1 MALLLLLVSGLP
13 AGFCFADFSDEIPDL
28 DDLGDL
34 DSSAIQPYSFD
45 RVMAWSNVLQDSNN
59 AQVSIYGR
67 AHLLGG
73 WMWKNVSV
81 NNNTSVNTRSNLYA
95 LETKIQIRLINHSE
109 QWQRFSSLTFR
120 LHTSKGSDY
129 VFYALDY
136 NLDGWACASVSRP
149 SGLANQVH
157 QWTFIPESNYIDV
170 APGQTIIFDGSIWYG
185 CVDGPSGCVDGF
197 EMTSFACAP
206 IDVKDNEQGATAG
219 GQQQI
224 IDNIQ
229 NQYDTNSGQQDAI
242 TGDVNTAISGIE
254 NIGLFSF
261 LIDFSKQFV
270 GVFSSGDDS
279 TALTLPGFSIT
290 VDGEQLTVWEAHTFD
305 FATMEGPFA
314 VLLAALR
321 LGTSVVVIGAL
332 ISYLFGLYE
341 HIFAGGEQY

>member
-13 AGFCFADFSDEIPDL
+13 VGFCFAEFVD
-28 DDLGDL
+28 GDTDTL
-34 DSSAIQPYSFD
+34 IQPYSF
-45 RVMAWSNVLQDSNN
+45 VG
-59 AQVSIYGR
+59 VSSYTDTYNFPDDTGLFCYGR
-67 AHLLGG
+67 SFPFQPVQGDVATGG
-73 WMWKNVSV
+73 
-81 NNNTSVNTRSNLYA
+81 T
-95 LETKIQIRLINHSE
+95 
-109 QWQRFSSLTFR
+109 
-120 LHTSKGSDY
+120 GSDY
-129 VFYALDY
+129 PSSVRPGFKVPVFVSLKFTNNTDFYYDISSVTFSLHMKEALDF
-136 NLDGWACASVSRP
+136 NVSLTGISVDDWRVASIARP
-149 SGLANQVH
+149 SAGKMYVQQITLVPGSGVMTLQ
-157 QWTFIPESNYIDV
+157 
-170 APGQTIIFDGSIWYG
+170 PGQTYTLVLDLSYFLNTSTFSSSAFYDSFD
-185 CVDGPSGCVDGF
+185 VV
-197 EMTSFACAP
+197 SFAAVKVD
-206 IDVKDNEQGATAG
+206 DVDNSQGATAG

-279 TALTLPGFSIT
+279 TSLTLPGFSIT

>member
-13 AGFCFADFSDEIPDL
+13 VGFCFADFADGEPDIQTRVHGDYNTITSTYNLPSDSSVYVYARSVEFYPQQGGAIGGGT
-28 DDLGDL
+28 GDL
-34 DSSAIQPYSFD
+34 YPTQDSFYSTIPVRIDFRLVNNSDSYYKITGFTFDIHNYNSSAII
-45 RVMAWSNVLQDSNN
+45 N
-59 AQVSIYGR
+59 
-67 AHLLGG
+67 LLNYDFGG
-73 WMWKNVSV
+73 
-81 NNNTSVNTRSNLYA
+81 
-95 LETKIQIRLINHSE
+95 
-109 QWQRFSSLTFR
+109 LT
-120 LHTSKGSDY
+120 
-129 VFYALDY
+129 V
-136 NLDGWACASVSRP
+136 ASVTRP
-149 SGLANQVH
+149 SNLANQV
-157 QWTFIPESNYIDV
+157 QRWSMVPDGGYLSL
-170 APGQTIIFDGSIWYG
+170 APGQSVYYSGYIYYG
-185 CVDGPSGCVDGF
+185 YPDKVSAIDCVHQFQVISLSGQV
-197 EMTSFACAP
+197 MQ
-206 IDVKDNEQGATAG
+206 DVESNQGATAG

-229 NQYDTNSGQQDAI
+229 DQYDTNSGQQDAI

-290 VDGEQLTVWEAHTFD
+290 VDGQQLTVWEAHTFD
-305 FATMEGPFA
+305 FASMEGPFA